1 MSDAGVHAG
10 RTPLLGLAWRQ
21 YRLERRLLWRN
32 PSAAFFSFVLP
43 LLLLAL
49 MLAMERVERPLRVD
63 SVSEELESFLDSARP
78 EEVETFVSEGFAPAL
93 ERYWRRRRLSSLLPG
108 RPR

>member
-1 MSDAGVHAG
+1 MATLAGG
-10 RTPLLGLAWRQ
+10 
-21 YRLERRLLWRN
+21 E
-32 PSAAFFSFVLP
+32 AAVVT

-49 MLAMERVERPLRVD
+49 LFPVVLLLLLLAMERVERSLRVD
-63 SVSEELESFLDSARP
+63 SMGDELEAFLEGARP

-93 ERYWRRRRLSSLLPG
+93 ERYWRRRRLTRLLPT